1 MELYELTSAHP
12 GLTYCLD
19 TIPVARDL
27 LVNTYRAGGKLLLCG
42 NGGSAADCDHIAGEL
57 LKGFLSPRPL
67 SEEEEDALPDDE
79 AMAPESQAVAE
90 AEEQWLWKRL
100 EQVLT
105 DFEVSCLRCHLEGY
119 SYEESAVALRT
130 DSKAVDN
137 ALQRARRKLRKRLGA
152 QPDFFRFDR

>member
-1 MELYELTSAHP
+1 M
-12 GLTYCLD
+12 
-19 TIPVARDL
+19 
-27 LVNTYRAGGKLLLCG
+27 KLREGFILRQV
-42 NGGSAADCDHIAGEL
+42 AGENVV
-57 LKGFLSPRPL
+57 LSVSADVDL
-67 SEEEEDALPDDE
+67 NGMITLNDTGCT
-79 AMAPESQAVAE
+79 
-90 AEEQWLWKRL
+90 LWKRL